1 MEKCKMWEFVQ
12 KCQNKISSC
21 ERKYQGVLS
30 VFVVLSIF
38 GLYWMN
44 DQALSPWVWGVL
56 VLLLIKWAKKF
67 LTLWDVFLNV
77 KQGSH
82 LVTKCTLALLVLLP
96 FFWREKVDGEII
108 FLIFAVFWVFL
119 GLNGRLSFMA
129 ALVMLVGTLGALVF
143 EDQALA
149 EQFSVFLYYFLVIGV
164 FWEIVDGKVARY
176 LESDFSPIENKI
188 KNLIPFQIQNFLSHW
203 GKYLGLGVYLL
214 FLLRGWFWE
223 IFVGIVPVLF
233 LAMVELGVLVRWI
246 LSEEDR
252 DFLSEAGAVLY
263 RYGEILVLLVA
274 MFIVSQGI
282 VNIWDDRWSYFF
294 AGAMLWALL
303 TWKGKLFL
311 TKIILGLEWCF
322 IKIKILLLESE
333 EQDER

>member
-21 ERKYQGVLS
+21 ERKYRGVLS
-30 VFVVLSIF
+30 VFVVLSAF

-44 DQALSPWVWGVL
+44 DQALSPWIWGLL
-56 VLLLIKWAKKF
+56 VLLLIRWAKKF

-77 KQGSH
+77 NQGKH

-129 ALVMLVGTLGALVF
+129 ALVMLVGTLGALIF
-143 EDQALA
+143 ENQALA

-188 KNLIPFQIQNFLSHW
+188 KNLIPFQIQNFLSYW

-214 FLLRGWFWE
+214 FLLWGWFWE
-223 IFVGIVPVLF
+223 IFVGIVPVFF
-233 LAMVELGVLVRWI
+233 LAMVELGVLVRWV

-252 DFLSEAGAVLY
+252 DFLSKAGAVLY

-282 VNIWDDRWSYFF
+282 VNIWDDRWGYFL

-303 TWKGKLFL
+303 TWKGKFFL
-311 TKIILGLEWCF
+311 TKIIPGLEWCF
-322 IKIKILLLESE
+322 TKIKMLLLESE